1 MIKIEKLF
9 KSYSKTPLFSDFSL
23 DIEKGKITC
32 ILGES
37 GSGKTTLLNIIS
49 GLVPFE
55 GEVSK
60 VKCSYVFQKP
70 NLFPSMT
77 VKDNL
82 LIVNP
87 SLEEVLN
94 VAKRFG
100 LEDKLNSYPK
110 HLSGGQA
117 QRVALARG
125 LLYNAELLL
134 LDEPFSNLDV
144 GLKFNLLQE
153 IKDDHAKKNNTVLM
167 VTHDIKEAVFL
178 ADRILVLSNGKVVY
192 EENCVNENTE
202 EKIFGIMI
210 NLYKS

>member
-82 LIVNP
+82 LIVNQN
-87 SLEEVLN
+87 LEEVLN

-100 LEDKLNSYPK
+100 LEDKLKSYPK

-178 ADRILVLSNGKVVY
+178 ADRILVLSNGKVVH